1 MGAFSIKI
9 KYTSQMDSTTDI
21 KKIILAEDESL
32 LVIDK
37 PSGLVVNKS
46 QTQREITLQELV
58 HEYLKL
64 APNDLGVGERSGI
77 VHRLDKDTSGLILI
91 AKTKNMFEYLQERFK
106 NHQIKKT
113 YLALLHGK
121 MVEDMVTVD
130 APIGR
135 NPKNR
140 LKFAIVEGAR
150 DAKTEFVLLNRY
162 SRKLG
167 NEYNY
172 YSYVSVL
179 PQSGRTHQI
188 RVHSASL
195 NQPVVSD
202 PIYLGR
208 RRLKDDLKMCPRL
221 FLHASEISFSD
232 PKTSETRQ
240 FRSVLPTNL
249 QNVLNKLDKG

>member
-1 MGAFSIKI
+1 
-9 KYTSQMDSTTDI
+9 MDNPDF
-21 KKIILAEDESL
+21 KKLILFEDENL

-46 QTQREITLQELV
+46 ITQRGETLQEMV
-58 HEYLKL
+58 HDYLLL
-64 APNDLGVGERSGI
+64 APEDMGIGERSGI
-77 VHRLDKDTSGLILI
+77 VHRLDKDTSGIILI
-91 AKTKNMFEYLQERFK
+91 AKTQKMFEFLQEAFK

-113 YLALLHGK
+113 YLALLHGR
-121 MVEDMVTVD
+121 MIEDIVTVD

-135 NPKNR
+135 NPRNR
-140 LKFAIVEGAR
+140 LKFAILEGGR
-150 DAKTEFVLLNRY
+150 EAKTEFVLIERY
-162 SRKLG
+162 KIKHG

-208 RRLKDDLKMCPRL
+208 RRLKEDLKMCQRL
-221 FLHASEISFSD
+221 FLHASEISFTD
-232 PKTSETRQ
+232 PETAETRQ
-240 FRSVLPTNL
+240 FKSDLPPNL
-249 QNVLNKLDKG
+249 QSVLNKLDKG